1 MIFRFLASETL
12 SEGIFGRLGCLG
24 EMIGC
29 VKSSNLFFLSALLL
43 ESQNHPPHVAVL
55 FKALSN
61 IVILYTSNISILLCI
76 NFFFV

>member
-29 VKSSNLFFLSALLL
+29 VKSSFLFCFIFSLLSLIFYFYWAGFSLNKTFQTYMNGVQILLL
-43 ESQNHPPHVAVL
+43 
-55 FKALSN
+55 F
-61 IVILYTSNISILLCI
+61 
-76 NFFFV
+76 